1 MNGGVMNSRSSVAA
15 GSALAVVLA
24 VALAAPPAALGQG
37 GQAASAADAW
47 SPAIRADGQPDI
59 TGMWNNSDAI
69 FTPLEMPE
77 DLAGRDDVTEAELAE
92 RARARAEGRIEAFEW
107 RGHEN
112 SRGVGGYGI
121 HWFDWFWDDPVAS
134 DAPALIVEPA
144 NGRVPERT
152 ARARELIALN
162 LAQLHDTYANMESG
176 DRCISRGVL
185 GMMMPTEYNNGTL
198 ILQPPG
204 YVVIHSEMIHNAR
217 IIPIEPVEP
226 SSPSEEAPHLD
237 AAIRLWEGDP
247 RGRWEGDTLVIES
260 TNFRAVRNMR
270 GATAGTRSRQ
280 TEGQRIVERIT
291 IEGPDLLRYSV
302 RVDDPDTYTA
312 PWTAAFPIKRDDGY
326 VQFEYACHEGNYSV
340 PNALGGARRE
350 EAEGR

>member
-1 MNGGVMNSRSSVAA
+1 MRSRSRVAA
-15 GSALAVVLA
+15 GVALA
-24 VALAAPPAALGQG
+24 VALVVATAAPRAAFGQG
-37 GQAASAADAW
+37 GQDAAAAPSDW
-47 SPAIRADGQPDI
+47 SPALRADGQPDI

-77 DLAGRDDVTEAELAE
+77 ELAGRDDVTEAELAE
-92 RARARAEGRIEAFEW
+92 RARARAEGRIDAFEW

-162 LAQLHDTYANMESG
+162 LAQLHDTYANMETG

-217 IIPIEPVEP
+217 IIPVD
-226 SSPSEEAPHLD
+226 D
-237 AAIRLWEGDP
+237 AAHVDPAIRQWEGDP

-291 IEGPDLLRYSV
+291 IDGPDLLRYSV
-302 RVDDPDTYTA
+302 RVEDPDTYTA

-340 PNALGGARRE
+340 PNALGGARME
-350 EAEGR
+350 EREGR

>member
-1 MNGGVMNSRSSVAA
+1 MNGRFMTRRSHAVA
-15 GSALAVVLA
+15 GSILAAVLA
-24 VALAAPPAALGQG
+24 VTLAAPPAAFGQDG
-37 GQAASAADAW
+37 PVERGAAAAEDW
-47 SPAIRADGQPDI
+47 SPTLRADGQPDI

-77 DLAGRDDVTEAELAE
+77 ELTGRDDISAAELAE
-92 RARARAEGRIEAFEW
+92 RARARAEGRIDAFEW

-112 SRGVGGYGI
+112 SPGVGGYGI

-144 NGRVPERT
+144 NGRVPQRT

-162 LAQLHDTYANMESG
+162 LAQLHDSYANMESG

-204 YVVIHSEMIHNAR
+204 YVAIHSEMIHNAR
-217 IIPIEPVEP
+217 IIPID
-226 SSPSEEAPHLD
+226 AGPHVD
-237 AAIRLWEGDP
+237 DGIRQWEGDP
-247 RGRWEGDTLVIES
+247 RGRWEGNTLVIES
-260 TNFRAVRNMR
+260 TNFRAVDNMR
-270 GATAGTRSRQ
+270 GPTAGSRSRQ

-291 IEGPDLLRYSV
+291 IEGPDRLRYSV
-302 RVDDPDTYTA
+302 RIDDPDTYTA

-340 PNALGGARRE
+340 PNALGGARME
-350 EAEGR
+350 QSEGR

>member
-1 MNGGVMNSRSSVAA
+1 MRSRSRVAA
-15 GSALAVVLA
+15 GVAVA
-24 VALAAPPAALGQG
+24 VALVVAIAAPRAAFGQG
-37 GQAASAADAW
+37 GQDARAAASDW
-47 SPAIRADGQPDI
+47 SPTLRADGQPDI

-77 DLAGRDDVTEAELAE
+77 ELAGRDDVTEAELAE
-92 RARARAEGRIEAFEW
+92 RAQARAEGRIEAFEW

-217 IIPIEPVEP
+217 IIPIDGAAHADP
-226 SSPSEEAPHLD
+226 
-237 AAIRLWEGDP
+237 AIRQWEGDP
-247 RGRWEGDTLVIES
+247 RGRWEGNTLVIES
-260 TNFRAVRNMR
+260 TNFRAVKNMR

-291 IEGPDLLRYSV
+291 IDGPDLLRYAV
-302 RVDDPDTYTA
+302 RVEDPDTYTA

-340 PNALGGARRE
+340 PNALGGARKEERE
-350 EAEGR
+350 SR

>member
-1 MNGGVMNSRSSVAA
+1 MNGSVVIESRSRVAA
-15 GSALAVVLA
+15 GAVLA
-24 VALAAPPAALGQG
+24 VALVVAVAAPRAASGQG
-37 GQAASAADAW
+37 GQDAPAASPDW
-47 SPAIRADGQPDI
+47 SPVLRADGQPDI

-77 DLAGRDDVTEAELAE
+77 ELAGRDDIPVAELAE

-144 NGRVPERT
+144 TGRVPERT

-204 YVVIHSEMIHNAR
+204 YVVMHSEMIHNAR
-217 IIPIEPVEP
+217 IIPIEA
-226 SSPSEEAPHLD
+226 SPHLD
-237 AAIRLWEGDP
+237 SAIRQWEGDP
-247 RGRWEGDTLVIES
+247 RGRWEGNTLVIES

-291 IEGPDLLRYSV
+291 IDGPDLLRYSV

>member
-1 MNGGVMNSRSSVAA
+1 MNGGDMHSRFRVAA
-15 GSALAVVLA
+15 GSVFAAVLA
-24 VALAAPPAALGQG
+24 VALAAPPAASA
-37 GQAASAADAW
+37 QAGRSGAVADDW
-47 SPAIRADGQPDI
+47 SPAVRADGQPDI

-77 DLAGRDDVTEAELAE
+77 ELAGRDDISAAELEE
-92 RARARAEGRIEAFEW
+92 RAQARAEGRIDAFEW

-144 NGRVPERT
+144 SGRVPART

-162 LAQLHDTYANMESG
+162 LAQLHDSYANMESG

-217 IIPIEPVEP
+217 IIPIG
-226 SSPSEEAPHLD
+226 AGPHVD
-237 AAIRLWEGDP
+237 HGIRQWEGDP
-247 RGRWEGDTLVIES
+247 RGRWEGNTLVVES
-260 TNFRAVRNMR
+260 TNFRAVDNMR
-270 GATAGTRSRQ
+270 GPTAGTRSRQ

-291 IEGPDLLRYSV
+291 IAGPDRLHYSV
-302 RVDDPDTYTA
+302 RIEDPDTYTA
-312 PWTAAFPIKRDDGY
+312 PWTAAFPIKRDDNY
-326 VQFEYACHEGNYSV
+326 MQFEYACHEGNYSV
-340 PNALGGARRE
+340 PNALGGARLE
-350 EAEGR
+350 EREGR

>member
-1 MNGGVMNSRSSVAA
+1 MQSRSSVAA
-15 GSALAVVLA
+15 GSVLA
-24 VALAAPPAALGQG
+24 VALVVALGAPPAVAGQG
-37 GQAASAADAW
+37 SPGTAGTESDW
-47 SPAIRADGQPDI
+47 SPALRADGQPDV

-77 DLAGRDDVTEAELAE
+77 ELAGRDDIPAAELAE

-121 HWFDWFWDDPVAS
+121 HWFDWFWDEPVGS

-144 NGRVPERT
+144 SGRVPERT
-152 ARARELIALN
+152 AGARERIALN

-217 IIPIEPVEP
+217 IIPIEG
-226 SSPSEEAPHLD
+226 SPHLD
-237 AAIRLWEGDP
+237 PAIRQWEGDP
-247 RGRWEGDTLVIES
+247 RGRWEGNTLVIES
-260 TNFRAVRNMR
+260 TNFRAVKNMR

-280 TEGQRIVERIT
+280 TERQRIVERIT

-350 EAEGR
+350 EREVR

>member
-1 MNGGVMNSRSSVAA
+1 MRSRSRVAA
-15 GSALAVVLA
+15 GVALA
-24 VALAAPPAALGQG
+24 VALVVATAAPHAAFGQG
-37 GQAASAADAW
+37 GQEAAATPSDW
-47 SPAIRADGQPDI
+47 SPALRADGQPDI

-77 DLAGRDDVTEAELAE
+77 ELAGRDDVTEAELAE
-92 RARARAEGRIEAFEW
+92 RARARAEGRIDAFEW

-162 LAQLHDTYANMESG
+162 LAQLHDTYANMETG

-217 IIPIEPVEP
+217 IIPIEG
-226 SSPSEEAPHLD
+226 SPHVD
-237 AAIRLWEGDP
+237 ASIRQWEGDP

-291 IEGPDLLRYSV
+291 IDGPDLLRYSV
-302 RVDDPDTYTA
+302 RVEDPDTYTA

-340 PNALGGARRE
+340 PNALGGARKEERE
-350 EAEGR
+350 SR

>member
-1 MNGGVMNSRSSVAA
+1 MRSRSRVAA
-15 GSALAVVLA
+15 GVALA
-24 VALAAPPAALGQG
+24 VALVVATAAPHAAFGQG
-37 GQAASAADAW
+37 GQEAAATPSDW
-47 SPAIRADGQPDI
+47 SPALRADGQPDI

-77 DLAGRDDVTEAELAE
+77 ELAGRDDVTEAELAE
-92 RARARAEGRIEAFEW
+92 RARARAEGRIDAFEW

-162 LAQLHDTYANMESG
+162 LAQLHDTYANMETG

-217 IIPIEPVEP
+217 IIPIEGG
-226 SSPSEEAPHLD
+226 PHVD
-237 AAIRLWEGDP
+237 ASIRQWEGDP
-247 RGRWEGDTLVIES
+247 RGRWEGDTLIIES

-291 IEGPDLLRYSV
+291 IDGPDLLRYSV
-302 RVDDPDTYTA
+302 RVEDPDTYTA

-340 PNALGGARRE
+340 PNALGGARKEERE
-350 EAEGR
+350 SR

>member
-1 MNGGVMNSRSSVAA
+1 MNGSVVIESRSRVAA
-15 GSALAVVLA
+15 GVVLA
-24 VALAAPPAALGQG
+24 VALVVAMAAPPAASG
-37 GQAASAADAW
+37 GQDAAAASPYW
-47 SPAIRADGQPDI
+47 SPTLRADGQPDI

-77 DLAGRDDVTEAELAE
+77 ELAGRDDIPAAELAE

-144 NGRVPERT
+144 TGRVPERT

-217 IIPIEPVEP
+217 IIPIEG
-226 SSPSEEAPHLD
+226 SPHLD
-237 AAIRLWEGDP
+237 SAILQWEGDP
-247 RGRWEGDTLVIES
+247 RGRWEGNTLVIES

-291 IEGPDLLRYSV
+291 IDGPDLLRYSV

>member
-1 MNGGVMNSRSSVAA
+1 MRSRPRVAA
-15 GSALAVVLA
+15 GVALA
-24 VALAAPPAALGQG
+24 VALVVAMAAPRAAFGQG
-37 GQAASAADAW
+37 GQDAAAAASDW
-47 SPAIRADGQPDI
+47 SPTLRADGQPDI

-77 DLAGRDDVTEAELAE
+77 DLAGRDDITAAELAE
-92 RARARAEGRIEAFEW
+92 RAQARAEGRIEAFEW

-134 DAPALIVEPA
+134 DAPALIVEPS

-217 IIPIEPVEP
+217 IIPIVD
-226 SSPSEEAPHLD
+226 APHLD
-237 AAIRLWEGDP
+237 SAIRQWEGDP

-260 TNFRAVRNMR
+260 TNFRAVKNMR

-280 TEGQRIVERIT
+280 T
-291 IEGPDLLRYSV
+291 
-302 RVDDPDTYTA
+302 
-312 PWTAAFPIKRDDGY
+312 
-326 VQFEYACHEGNYSV
+326 
-340 PNALGGARRE
+340 
-350 EAEGR
+350 

>member
-1 MNGGVMNSRSSVAA
+1 MNGSVVIESRSRVAA
-15 GSALAVVLA
+15 GAVLA
-24 VALAAPPAALGQG
+24 VALVVAVAAPRAASGQG
-37 GQAASAADAW
+37 GQDAPAASPDW
-47 SPAIRADGQPDI
+47 SPTLRADGQPDI

-77 DLAGRDDVTEAELAE
+77 ELAGRDDIPVAELAE

-144 NGRVPERT
+144 TGRVPERT
-152 ARARELIALN
+152 AQARELIALN

-217 IIPIEPVEP
+217 IIPIEG
-226 SSPSEEAPHLD
+226 SPHLD
-237 AAIRLWEGDP
+237 AAIRQWEGDP
-247 RGRWEGDTLVIES
+247 RGRWEGNTLVIES

-291 IEGPDLLRYSV
+291 IDGPDLLRYSV